1 MNLKDKINMRMDELE
16 HMMDSN
22 HHLKD
27 AEAVSNHISS
37 ISKFWSILSEEDKDY
52 IEGARYSIEKGTVW
66 NENS

>member
-1 MNLKDKINMRMDELE
+1 MNLKDKINTRMDELE

-52 IEGARYSIEKGTVW
+52 IEGAKFAIEEKKVW